1 VNGARALIAVV
12 AVFVSVLIWIW
23 RANHHGRRRVTGRR
37 ATLSELLEP
46 VRCDPVT
53 HLIPAEG
60 EGEYLTLCCKS
71 DPFALIAEHHVMV
84 VRPEQV
90 TCDRSG
96 GEA

>member
-1 VNGARALIAVV
+1 VFLAV
-12 AVFVSVLIWIW
+12 
-23 RANHHGRRRVTGRR
+23 RRKDRSQGPSWTPKS
-37 ATLSELLEP
+37 LDPSYLL
-46 VRCDPVT
+46 VRSAMRGEFGSDPVT